1 MRLIFEEINYFR
13 FGDDNKRPLS
23 LQISGISYCD
33 GSYKIFRKKSAI
45 SVIEYVEKG
54 TGTIVFEGKRYTANK
69 GDIYILPAGVKQ
81 EYYSSSHDPWIKKF
95 FNIKG
100 SLFLNLLREYSLDNV
115 VVVKNCDVKALF
127 DDIYAYSC
135 TKNDNIDE
143 FYDVLTL
150 KLHELL
156 IRIKNQADIFPQN
169 DEMTKLKRYID
180 NNLDRIISNHELS
193 SLIFRSNDYVI
204 KMFRNAFCKTPYDYQ
219 IDQKI
224 TASKRLLQYTQLSV
238 REISQRLGY
247 SDQHYFSNL
256 FKKKCGLSPLS
267 YRKTKI

>member
-1 MRLIFEEINYFR
+1 MSAIFEEINYFR
-13 FGDDNKRPLS
+13 FNDSSRPLS
-23 LQISGISYCD
+23 LEISGISYCD
-33 GSYKIFRKKSAI
+33 GSYKIHRNRSKI

-54 TGTIVFEGKRYTANK
+54 TGTIIFDGKRFTASQ
-69 GDIYILPAGVKQ
+69 GDVYILPAGTKH
-81 EYYSSSHDPWIKKF
+81 EYFSSSNDPWTKKF
-95 FNIKG
+95 FNIQG

-115 VVVKNCDVKALF
+115 VVIKNCGVKALF
-127 DDIYAYSC
+127 DDIYSYSC
-135 TKNDNIDE
+135 LKNDNVDE

-156 IRIKNQADIFPQN
+156 INIKNRADISSQN
-169 DEMTKLKRYID
+169 DEMLKLKRYID
-180 NNLDRIISNHELS
+180 NNLDRIISNDELS

-204 KMFRNAFCKTPYDYQ
+204 KMFRSTFCKTPYDYQ

-224 TASKRLLQYTQLSV
+224 TAAKRLLQYTQLSV
-238 REISQRLGY
+238 GEISQRLGY

-256 FKKKCGLSPLS
+256 FKKKCGMSPLQ